1 MSETTNTR
9 SIIRAIAFG
18 VLPAALAL
26 GVAVWAMSPGGMAV
40 LVSSTILSLT
50 WWIAVPFGMVIATTV
65 SRRMR
70 AALAVA
76 LTDVVFFH
84 VLIVMSR
91 PPAER
96 LGALLSGSN
105 LLGAAGTMLLPILI
119 GAVLGYG
126 SIANQPV
133 HHDGVPRG
141 RR

>member
-1 MSETTNTR
+1 MTETTRTR
-9 SIIRAIAFG
+9 TIIRAIGFG

-26 GVAVWAMSPGGMAV
+26 AVAVWAMSPGGMQI

-50 WWIAVPFGMVIATTV
+50 WWIAVPFGMVIATTL

-70 AALAVA
+70 AAMAVA
-76 LTDVVFFH
+76 LTDVLLFH

-91 PPAER
+91 PAAER
-96 LGALLSGSN
+96 LGALVSGTY
-105 LLGAAGTMLLPILI
+105 LLGAAGTMLLPVLI

-133 HHDGVPRG
+133 HHDGVPRE